1 MAGIALG
8 MARLLV
14 AKALVANF
22 GFKGVPDEG
31 RARRLSFAAHPV
43 DQLEEPIINRHLNR
57 LQGCGYQCGLSSTF
71 YSISDMDPAS
81 NE

>member
-31 RARRLSFAAHPV
+31 RARSPPFAAHLV
-43 DQLEEPIINRHLNR
+43 DKLEESIVNRHLNR
-57 LQGCGYQCGLSSTF
+57 FHGYG
-71 YSISDMDPAS
+71 
-81 NE
+81 

>member
-14 AKALVANF
+14 SKVLVANF

-31 RARRLSFAAHPV
+31 RARSPPIAAHLV
-43 DQLEEPIINRHLNR
+43 DQLEKLIINRHLNR
-57 LQGCGYQCGLSSTF
+57 LHGCGC
-71 YSISDMDPAS
+71 
-81 NE
+81 